1 MLFILKILISGT
13 IIAVA
18 SEVAR
23 RSASLGALIVS
34 IPITSLLTVCII
46 YLEGKQAQRAADF
59 LTSSLWGLIP
69 PIIFFILCPILIK
82 NGIKFWPAMG
92 LSFTAMTIGFIG
104 YSLLMRRF
112 NL

>member
-1 MLFILKILISGT
+1 MLFLLKVLISGT

-34 IPITSLLTVCII
+34 LPITSLLTVSII
-46 YLEGKQAQRAADF
+46 YLEGKQPQKASDF

-69 PIIFFILCPILIK
+69 PIIFFILCPVLIRA
-82 NGIKFWPAMG
+82 GLKFWPAMG
-92 LSFTAMTIGFIG
+92 LSVMAMTIGFIV
-104 YSLLMRRF
+104 YSLAMKRF